1 MRGFS
6 LPRPRQLWRQLH
18 WCIGITAGTLL
29 MAIGLSGAILS
40 YREEVTDWLNPG
52 GRSVAVR
59 DLAALQPNA
68 LLAAGQRSRPGR
80 EVGTLTV
87 FAVPGAAA
95 RMVFAPSTG
104 QRRGDTVYLDPY
116 TGAALPPLRG
126 GEFFETVDSL
136 HRWLLLPR
144 EPGRATT
151 GVLAVALL
159 LLAASGLVV
168 RWPRQ
173 WRSWRAWF
181 GIAPKLKTR
190 ALLARWHA
198 VVGTCVLPVYVLSAA
213 TGLYWS
219 FDAVRDQAHAWWG
232 AAQSGAPEG
241 GQGARM
247 RAAERAARQSLAGL
261 DIGPAWTAFAQRA
274 GAGWSEASIR
284 AQGGARA
291 SLQLTW
297 LDRSPAHERARN
309 RMRLSL
315 PQGDVLLD
323 ERHDAKPTGERLLAA
338 VYPLHVGSYFGPVGR
353 AVMLLAALALP
364 LFGISGWWLYLDR
377 RRPCS
382 RSTAAVAAA
391 RRPLGRLD
399 APGAQRES

>member
-6 LPRPRQLWRQLH
+6 LPRPRQLWRQVH
-18 WCIGITAGTLL
+18 WCIGITAGTL
-29 MAIGLSGAILS
+29 MMVIGLSGAILS

-52 GRSVAVR
+52 GRSVAVSE
-59 DLAALQPNA
+59 LAALQPA
-68 LLAAGQRSRPGR
+68 ELLAAGQRNWPDR
-80 EVGTLTV
+80 EVSTLTV

-95 RMVFAPSTG
+95 RMVFMPSAD

-116 TGAALPPLRG
+116 TAAALPSLRG
-126 GEFFETVDSL
+126 GAFFETVDSL

-151 GVLAVALL
+151 GVLALALL
-159 LLAASGLVV
+159 LLAASGLYV

-181 GIAPKLKTR
+181 AIAQKLKTR
-190 ALLARWHA
+190 ALLSRWH
-198 VVGTCVLPVYVLSAA
+198 VVIGTCVLPVYVLSAA
-213 TGLYWS
+213 TGLYLS
-219 FDAVRDQAHAWWG
+219 FDAVRNQAHAWWG
-232 AAQSGAPEG
+232 ATSSG
-241 GQGARM
+241 GQVAPVEP
-247 RAAERAARQSLAGL
+247 AERVARKSLAGL
-261 DIGPAWTAFAQRA
+261 DIGPAWAAFEQRA
-274 GAGWSEASIR
+274 VAGWSEASIR
-284 AQGGARA
+284 AQGGTRA

-297 LDRSPAHERARN
+297 LDRSPSHERARN

-323 ERHDAKPTGERLLAA
+323 ERHEAKPTGERLLAA

-353 AVMLLAALALP
+353 FVMLLAALALP

-377 RRPCS
+377 RRPRP
-382 RSTAAVAAA
+382 RSTAAVAAV
-391 RRPLGRLD
+391 RLPLGTRD
-399 APGAQRES
+399 APGAQRKS